1 MKRPFISLLVLL
13 AFGLFFAQRNA
24 HADDQDTTSVIK
36 SNRFVIEGT
45 AYDNDTGEAIPSAT
59 VQVLGAKK
67 AMPTNADGRYR
78 LVLEKGDYD
87 IKVSHVGHYSEKFTA
102 SLTDSSL
109 TIDVRLTPLVIY
121 MGERKV
127 YTRAY
132 DPAQKIIAAAIAR
145 KKDILSRFHDYSY
158 DSYAKFVLSDPAKA
172 DSENIFIIIESQT
185 TSYWERPDKYKEV
198 ITARQQSANIPS
210 NADVIMVVG
219 EMLNF
224 NKNRIEL
231 DDYSVVSPTAT
242 DAMDHYNYYLL
253 DTVYYDERA
262 VFVLEMEPKNEY
274 EPLLAGE
281 IHIIDSTF
289 EVVRVDGSF
298 SKGLNFP
305 FIKNARYYQHLAP
318 IEGGYW
324 LPVQIGF
331 SGQIDFNMPLPGV
344 PSVLD
349 FEQVA
354 SIYSYQIETGHPKG
368 TFDEYEIVIND
379 DADDIDSAAWAAR
392 QTIPLTDD
400 EQHGYKRLD
409 SLENLPKPI
418 GKKVARGFLAAAL
431 LFALGD
437 YDLFHYNRV
446 EGLYLGPKF
455 ELDRLNHNARL
466 QLKTGYAF
474 KDKRWQYRYGI
485 SYRLHRRQKLWL
497 VVTVKDE
504 IVHRATIISK
514 PSFNP
519 TFNALLFKT
528 DPFDYYREKGYEV
541 LASVK
546 PVNHT
551 RLQVGYRDF
560 RQLIK
565 SKQTGY
571 GIFRRRIDPRE
582 NPAIVEGKMRTVTA
596 SLSYD
601 SRKLIKSK
609 GRDFISFYNRYTRA
623 KAGIEYASPDIIDN
637 DFHFR
642 RYYLEMRGRYRI
654 PELGIMSL
662 FGYLGSSDWEMPQQ
676 RLFVADY
683 NDPYMFK
690 KLSFSTFGEN
700 NFGGDRIALIYACH
714 DFGKYMS
721 RNSGVELLKKIPFG
735 FAVYGGA
742 FWSEFKNSPVD
753 ISLRTAPTAYTEIG
767 FGLTNLTP
775 FMMPFNLSAYFTW
788 QLSAYD
794 TEPFAFSI
802 GFDI

>member
-1 MKRPFISLLVLL
+1 MKRPFISFAILL
-13 AFGLFFAQRNA
+13 AFGAFFAQQDA
-24 HADDQDTTSVIK
+24 HSDDQDTVLTAK
-36 SNRFVIEGT
+36 TGRFVVEG
-45 AYDNDTGEAIPSAT
+45 AVYDKDTGEPIPGAT
-59 VQVLGAKK
+59 VQVLGTKK
-67 AMPTNADGRYR
+67 AMPTNADGRFI

-87 IKVSHVGHYSEKFTA
+87 IKVSHVGHYSEKFTV
-102 SLTDSSL
+102 SPTDSSL
-109 TIDVRLTPLVIY
+109 TMDVRLRPLVIY
-121 MGERKV
+121 MGERRV

-158 DSYAKFVLSDPAKA
+158 DSYAKFFLSDPAKA
-172 DSENIFIIIESQT
+172 DLENIFIIIESQT
-185 TSYWERPDKYKEV
+185 TSYWEWPNKYKEV

-231 DDYSVVSPTAT
+231 DDYRVVSPTAT

-262 VFVLEMEPKNEY
+262 VFVLEMEPRNEY

-318 IEGGYW
+318 IEGEYW

-349 FEQVA
+349 FEYVA

-368 TFDEYEIVIND
+368 TFDEYEIVINE

-392 QTIPLTDD
+392 QTIPLTED
-400 EQHGYKRLD
+400 EQRGYRRID
-409 SLENLPKPI
+409 SLENLPRPI
-418 GKKVARGFLAAAL
+418 GKQVARGFLAAVL
-431 LFALGD
+431 LFMFGD

-446 EGLYLGPKF
+446 EGPYLGPKF

-466 QLKTGYAF
+466 RLKTGYAF
-474 KDKRWQYRYGI
+474 KDKRWQYRYGV

-497 VVTVKDE
+497 GVTVKDE

-519 TFNALLFKT
+519 TFNSLLFRT

-551 RLQVGYRDF
+551 RLKVGYHDSRH
-560 RQLIK
+560 LTK
-565 SKQTGY
+565 SKRTGY
-571 GIFRRRIDPRE
+571 GIFRRSINPRE
-582 NPAIVEGKMRTVTA
+582 NPAIAEGKMRAVTA

-609 GRDFISFYNRYTRA
+609 GRDLISFYNRYTRA
-623 KAGIEYASPDIIDN
+623 EAGIEYASPDIVDN

-642 RYYLEMRGRYRI
+642 RYYLEMKGRYRI
-654 PELGIMSL
+654 PELGIISL
-662 FGYLGSSDWEMPQQ
+662 FGYLGSSDWELPPQK
-676 RLFVADY
+676 LFIADY

-690 KLSFSTFGEN
+690 KRGFSTFGEN
-700 NFGGDRIALIYACH
+700 NFGGDRVALIYAYH
-714 DFGKYMS
+714 DFGKYIFRS
-721 RNSGVELLKKIPFG
+721 SGVELLKKIPFG

-742 FWSEFKNSPVD
+742 FWSEFRNSPVD
-753 ISLRTAPTAYTEIG
+753 ISIRTAPTAYAEIG

-775 FMMPFNLSAYFTW
+775 SLGLFNLAAYFTW

-794 TEPFAFSI
+794 TETFIFSV